1 MPNGSTKEEEE
12 SSTFVLVIS
21 RIMLICLSIRIMP
34 RSGEVSLSL
43 SGSQVSAVKRPSSS
57 SGSRP
62 NSSGS
67 VRSGSNRPASSGSNR
82 PNGNSRVASGS
93 RKPGKEPSSARSV
106 SFGSNVGTPRSSR
119 KNTSDKPLVKGVFP
133 TSAEERRKSSHN
145 VDGPASGDM
154 NGNFSS
160 GSLSG
165 LDGKVDNRRHK
176 RASSLNTGLSTN
188 RSTASNGSSAA
199 SLLKSKE
206 MPSSDDFLA
215 LFDSSHHQPIIKNRT
230 ASKAKKVS
238 TKKRQEP
245 LSSRAFAVPISARS
259 TSTVSSYE
267 PQSSRP
273 ASGFDIHNDKLN
285 SSRDFTPR
293 LNPED
298 LISSHIDTKDLVK
311 SSLANVL
318 NSVHSGHQPQ
328 NMDDDFVENEE
339 IVYRPSGRGRT
350 HRPESLGEGVAGDGL
365 ERERQKWGQ
374 NEVEHPMAEE
384 LIQSMN
390 DSATKI
396 QRWYRGKKADQRK
409 DGEDEIRKVLRT
421 KWQERADMM
430 DRERKEKETEEK
442 REKDRKRIREEKQDW
457 QDRQLLM

>member
-1 MPNGSTKEEEE
+1 M
-12 SSTFVLVIS
+12 
-21 RIMLICLSIRIMP
+21 
-34 RSGEVSLSL
+34 
-43 SGSQVSAVKRPSSS
+43 Q
-57 SGSRP
+57 
-62 NSSGS
+62 
-67 VRSGSNRPASSGSNR
+67 
-82 PNGNSRVASGS
+82 
-93 RKPGKEPSSARSV
+93 
-106 SFGSNVGTPRSSR
+106 
-119 KNTSDKPLVKGVFP
+119 
-133 TSAEERRKSSHN
+133 
-145 VDGPASGDM
+145 
-154 NGNFSS
+154 
-160 GSLSG
+160 
-165 LDGKVDNRRHK
+165 
-176 RASSLNTGLSTN
+176 
-188 RSTASNGSSAA
+188 
-199 SLLKSKE
+199 
-206 MPSSDDFLA
+206 
-215 LFDSSHHQPIIKNRT
+215 
-230 ASKAKKVS
+230 
-238 TKKRQEP
+238 

-350 HRPESLGEGVAGDGL
+350 HRPESLGENVAGDGL
-365 ERERQKWGQ
+365 ERERQKRGQ

-396 QRWYRGKKADQRK
+396 QRWYRGKKADQKK

-421 KWQERADMM
+421 KWQERSDMM

-442 REKDRKRIREEKQDW
+442 REKDRKRIREEKQRLA
-457 QDRQLLM
+457 RQAAIEVMTSSFYYYYYHHFFGIFFFIIFYFFRTYYFTSLLGYIIIRYIY